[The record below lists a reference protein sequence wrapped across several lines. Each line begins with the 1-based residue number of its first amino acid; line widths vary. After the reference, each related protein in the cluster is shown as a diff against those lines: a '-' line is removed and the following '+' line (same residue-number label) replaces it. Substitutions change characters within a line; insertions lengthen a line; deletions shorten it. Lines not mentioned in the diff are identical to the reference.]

1 LSDDPILIE
10 LNPKERRLYD
20 RLRAQVVVP
29 APGTGS
35 GLRDLLLLL
44 PDLTVL
50 LIRLVR
56 DDRVPVG
63 AKVIGALGVAY
74 VLSPIDLVPTFVFG
88 PLGLV
93 DDLFF
98 VGSALSG
105 LLNRVHPDVVRGH
118 WSGQGDALEVIQRV
132 ALWSETQIRSRF
144 RRLFRWG
151 SASGA

>member
-1 LSDDPILIE
+1 MSDNPILIE

>member
-1 LSDDPILIE
+1 MSHETVLIE

-20 RLRAQVVVP
+20 RLRSAVVVP
-29 APGTGS
+29 EPGAGS

-50 LIRLVR
+50 LMRLAR
-56 DDRVPVG
+56 DDRVPTR
-63 AKVIGALGVAY
+63 AKLIAAFGVAY
-74 VLSPIDLVPTFVFG
+74 VLSPVDLVPVFIFG

-118 WSGQGDALEVIQRV
+118 WSGQGDALEAIQRV
-132 ALWSETQIRSRF
+132 TSWSENQIRSRL
-144 RRLFRWG
+144 RSVFRWG
-151 SASGA
+151 AA

>member
-1 LSDDPILIE
+1 MSEEPILIE
-10 LNPKERRLYD
+10 LNPRELRLYD
-20 RLRAQVVVP
+20 RLRAQVMVP
-29 APGTGS
+29 APGSSS

-50 LIRLVR
+50 LMRLVR
-56 DDRVPVG
+56 DDRVPTG
-63 AKVIGALGVAY
+63 AKITGALGVAY
-74 VLSPIDLVPTFVFG
+74 VLSPLDLMPTFLFG

-118 WSGQGDALEVIQRV
+118 WSGQGDALEVIQRI
-132 ALWSETQIRSRF
+132 ASWSETQIRSRL
-144 RRLFRWG
+144 RSVLPWRCC
-151 SASGA
+151 

>member
-1 LSDDPILIE
+1 VRSSDHPILIE
-10 LNPKERRLYD
+10 LNPTERRLYD
-20 RLRAQVVVP
+20 RLRARLVAP
-29 APGTGS
+29 EPGTGS

-50 LIRLVR
+50 LMRLLR
-56 DDRVPVG
+56 DDRVPAG
-63 AKVIGALGVAY
+63 AKLIAALGVAY

-105 LLNRVHPDVVRGH
+105 MLNRVHPDVVRGH
-118 WSGQGDALEVIQRV
+118 WSGQGDALEAIQRV
-132 ALWSETQIRSRF
+132 SLWSETQIRSRV
-144 RRLFRWG
+144 RKVFRWG
-151 SASGA
+151 SA